1 MLHISHLL
9 QLYLEQDAGIHHR
22 KRDGKSRRQGS
33 SQKSCRFLG
42 VEICPELVWEDWD
55 LGKEFTKTLVLKNI
69 HNKLQKLHI
78 RPPVSK
84 FFSAMI
90 PEMLVLSPGTSVS
103 IPVTFM
109 PLQRCDYEDSIE
121 FCGKAGKFQIFLNAT
136 IPCHA
141 LEVPDS
147 VMLPLCAVQHSTH
160 TSFELKNAS
169 KLHTYYQW
177 ECTGAFQLSP
187 EQGLLKPGQE
197 CPITVVFRPQEAL
210 VYQQLAYC
218 RFGEEADKLESRCA
232 VLLQALAKYPCLEL
246 RSPSNKDEEQHNTS
260 VLSFGSVAVGQ
271 SLGRYFDIFN
281 PSPVAACFSL
291 TRLSGGVPLFGSEF
305 CCDITEGKVG
315 PGESLRVT
323 VTFSP
328 AVVDAVSVEH
338 LTLKCS
344 GALSEPRLTLTG
356 SCIGPEVSLSSTVVD
371 FGCIEEGGSVEKTVE
386 LVNSS
391 AAEAIYQWDIDC
403 SGNGVFSILPASGTV
418 LPHSRCT
425 LKAVYRPTQPNAH
438 RRKVACLVVH
448 KDSVCIDLIG
458 TCHSELQ
465 QPVILKP
472 EHLVPDKLHWSHRQ
486 HFPNAGSAPLQDHSM
501 NLDQE
506 LSHQSSDGPAVMF
519 PMDELECV
527 DPVLASLS
535 SPPVSAVPTELLFNH
550 KMTTSVSASSA
561 FSQPVS
567 ITNHTKRELGLVWTL
582 TKDSSF
588 SISPSS
594 SHLAPLKSTSF
605 RVSYHPKQPNSLHGA
620 QLECF
625 VYCKV
630 ERLDVDKQLQYPF
643 WCLTVRVIGHSFQSG
658 KEHFIPRCSL
668 KPPQVVFPALS
679 VTPYQT
685 VLLKNEGDLPLTFC
699 LDYSSIPALIESV
712 LVVPSCGLIQPGH
725 HQILALRTTP
735 VEDCPTQTFNLQLQL
750 NGANFT
756 KELTVVD
763 VVEKPCVSLEGGT
776 TVYFQPTAVGSQ
788 TQNSHHIRNLHRLP
802 VSFQWSIPEREQEL
816 IFVEPHAG
824 ELHPNES
831 SVQTWSFSPLEN
843 KTYTLKP
850 VLYFWPLQSDGSN
863 KSHISLTAVGTG
875 CEGILEAEKALL
887 DVGEILV
894 GSCRLIEVPLL
905 NNSPCPVSFLLSVKQ
920 TLLSD
925 EQIHHPDAEPSA
937 LHLDLERGTISSL
950 STMQLRST
958 VRPHRR
964 TRYLWTINY
973 QIISVSGF
981 ALSPPQ
987 TLCEVQAKGVFPT
1000 LQVTDGWSSGS
1011 ASILSKLRLWKLF
1024 SLDSFNEHL
1033 LSSPSPA
1040 ELTFKTPTRHS
1051 LSSSPSTFTE
1061 AVLDFNFSSAPVHS
1075 EPTSVVLMLHN
1086 PGSIPVDWAFLFPE
1100 DQQIELEYWAMT
1112 GEFSSTE
1119 LYQMKV
1125 QDNQLFSVSPRSATL
1140 LPGQKR
1146 AVHFSYSHNFT
1157 GVDRFPVVLKLSY
1170 GREILLNFQGVTVER
1185 DQPYLHFAST
1195 QHSFTSVYIEDCS
1208 PPRQVYEIHNGGA
1221 VPVHYEVDTGV
1232 LSQLQNDNFNHPVLC
1247 CLSPEGEVLP
1257 GKTAMLEF
1265 IFSPPEARMYQMDVP
1280 IHVQGGT
1287 STLVRFEGCGLAM
1300 SSVSLKP
1307 SDGKTSFIPFHR
1319 VPFPGQALFLSE
1331 DSILLGDIPV
1341 NTTFSR
1347 IIFLTNVSHTDS
1359 LHYEWDLQQQINQQ
1373 VLQIHPDRGRL
1384 CPRECALCV
1393 LTFTSSDYPTVYQ
1406 LDLICQVFLEA
1417 ALVRFQHDLQC
1428 WEEERDR
1435 QQEDSLLT
1443 DKNTTESQK
1452 VLLDEELLAAPLRK
1466 GPPLRKYK
1474 TLPPIRAS
1482 SSCETLGS
1490 LHQNLTRADRRLLRE
1505 KAKVWRRPEP
1515 PRATMLHLEVS
1526 AHSHGIQQ
1534 YLALFSD
1541 QPSKHFRCRQ
1551 FKTPAEPLP
1560 PSPVPEED
1568 LIAQLLTSLL
1578 RDILDDSAF
1587 VEHLITLPSKPDIHQ
1602 LSAHR
1607 PPLPSSPRPAVRPT
1621 SSPPPPSQPMV
1632 PLAGKADRKDTTG
1645 RSGHGAQTR
1654 KMERAPADI
1663 CEDVLMNAIQNLM
1676 MEAVRGE
1683 LVFATDHR
1691 NINPPPASIRSRKE
1705 VLQEEG
1711 APKGVKEASHT

>member
-218 RFGEEADKLESRCA
+218 RFGEEADKLESRS
-232 VLLQALAKYPCLEL
+232 KYPCLEL

-281 PSPVAACFSL
+281 PSPV
-291 TRLSGGVPLFGSEF
+291 RK
-305 CCDITEGKVG
+305 GKVG

-486 HFPNAGSAPLQDHSM
+486 HFPNAGS
-501 NLDQE
+501 

-535 SPPVSAVPTELLFNH
+535 SPPVSIFFLCARHLNRKSTVVTHPLKVLFILC
-550 KMTTSVSASSA
+550 SYS
-561 FSQPVS
+561 
-567 ITNHTKRELGLVWTL
+567 LVWTL

-605 RVSYHPKQPNSLHGA
+605 RVSYHPKQPNMLDT
-620 QLECF
+620 
-625 VYCKV
+625 
-630 ERLDVDKQLQYPF
+630 RLDVDKQLQYPF

-756 KELTVVD
+756 KVFGTPLRG
-763 VVEKPCVSLEGGT
+763 EGRGT

-802 VSFQWSIPEREQEL
+802 VRCREQEL

-920 TLLSD
+920 TG
-925 EQIHHPDAEPSA
+925 EHK
-937 LHLDLERGTISSL
+937 T
-950 STMQLRST
+950 STK
-958 VRPHRR
+958 R
-964 TRYLWTINY
+964 T
-973 QIISVSGF
+973 SFSCF

-1040 ELTFKTPTRHS
+1040 ELTFKTPTRH
-1051 LSSSPSTFTE
+1051 SSSPSTFTE

-1265 IFSPPEARMYQMDVP
+1265 IFSPPEARMYQVCNETYCLLTECMHQHLRIVC
-1280 IHVQGGT
+1280 VC
-1287 STLVRFEGCGLAM
+1287 V
-1300 SSVSLKP
+1300 
-1307 SDGKTSFIPFHR
+1307 
-1319 VPFPGQALFLSE
+1319 QALFLSE

-1373 VLQIHPDRGRL
+1373 VQ
-1384 CPRECALCV
+1384 
-1393 LTFTSSDYPTVYQ
+1393 YMQ
-1406 LDLICQVFLEA
+1406 
-1417 ALVRFQHDLQC
+1417 
-1428 WEEERDR
+1428 
-1435 QQEDSLLT
+1435 
-1443 DKNTTESQK
+1443 
-1452 VLLDEELLAAPLRK
+1452 
-1466 GPPLRKYK
+1466 

-1541 QPSKHFRCRQ
+1541 QP
-1551 FKTPAEPLP
+1551 T
-1560 PSPVPEED
+1560 
-1568 LIAQLLTSLL
+1568 
-1578 RDILDDSAF
+1578 F

-1691 NINPPPASIRSRKE
+1691 NINPPPASIR
-1705 VLQEEG
+1705 
-1711 APKGVKEASHT
+1711 

>member
-1 MLHISHLL
+1 VDACIKLSVMKSSHGRLL
-9 QLYLEQDAGIHHR
+9 LKVKL

-232 VLLQALAKYPCLEL
+232 VLLQALGIVFIL
-246 RSPSNKDEEQHNTS
+246 RVALYEEQHNTS

-281 PSPVAACFSL
+281 PSPVPACFSL

-486 HFPNAGSAPLQDHSM
+486 HFPNAGSAPL
-501 NLDQE
+501 
-506 LSHQSSDGPAVMF
+506 SDGPAVMF

-535 SPPVSAVPTELLFNH
+535 SPPIFFLCARHLNRKSTVVTHPLKVLFILC
-550 KMTTSVSASSA
+550 SYS
-561 FSQPVS
+561 
-567 ITNHTKRELGLVWTL
+567 LVWTL

-630 ERLDVDKQLQYPF
+630 VLDTVLHSYDSKERLDVDKQLQYPF

-668 KPPQVVFPALS
+668 KPPQVFPALS

-756 KELTVVD
+756 KVFGTPLRG
-763 VVEKPCVSLEGGT
+763 EGRSDR
-776 TVYFQPTAVGSQ
+776 Q
-788 TQNSHHIRNLHRLP
+788 
-802 VSFQWSIPEREQEL
+802 SFVFCPSREQEL

-905 NNSPCPVSFLLSVKQ
+905 NNSPCPYKRFKMFCFVLL
-920 TLLSD
+920 
-925 EQIHHPDAEPSA
+925 A

-973 QIISVSGF
+973 QIISVSF

-1040 ELTFKTPTRHS
+1040 ELTFKTPTRH
-1051 LSSSPSTFTE
+1051 SSSPSTFTE

-1125 QDNQLFSVSPRSATL
+1125 RIFMCSRFGWDF
-1140 LPGQKR
+1140 
-1146 AVHFSYSHNFT
+1146 HNFT

-1265 IFSPPEARMYQMDVP
+1265 IFSPPEARMYQVCNETALG
-1280 IHVQGGT
+1280 IVC
-1287 STLVRFEGCGLAM
+1287 VC
-1300 SSVSLKP
+1300 V
-1307 SDGKTSFIPFHR
+1307 
-1319 VPFPGQALFLSE
+1319 QALFLSE

-1373 VLQIHPDRGRL
+1373 V
-1384 CPRECALCV
+1384 
-1393 LTFTSSDYPTVYQ
+1393 
-1406 LDLICQVFLEA
+1406 
-1417 ALVRFQHDLQC
+1417 
-1428 WEEERDR
+1428 
-1435 QQEDSLLT
+1435 
-1443 DKNTTESQK
+1443 
-1452 VLLDEELLAAPLRK
+1452 
-1466 GPPLRKYK
+1466 
-1474 TLPPIRAS
+1474 
-1482 SSCETLGS
+1482 
-1490 LHQNLTRADRRLLRE
+1490 
-1505 KAKVWRRPEP
+1505 
-1515 PRATMLHLEVS
+1515 
-1526 AHSHGIQQ
+1526 Q
-1534 YLALFSD
+1534 YMQA
-1541 QPSKHFRCRQ
+1541 
-1551 FKTPAEPLP
+1551 
-1560 PSPVPEED
+1560 
-1568 LIAQLLTSLL
+1568 
-1578 RDILDDSAF
+1578 
-1587 VEHLITLPSKPDIHQ
+1587 
-1602 LSAHR
+1602 
-1607 PPLPSSPRPAVRPT
+1607 
-1621 SSPPPPSQPMV
+1621 
-1632 PLAGKADRKDTTG
+1632 
-1645 RSGHGAQTR
+1645 
-1654 KMERAPADI
+1654 
-1663 CEDVLMNAIQNLM
+1663 
-1676 MEAVRGE
+1676 
-1683 LVFATDHR
+1683 
-1691 NINPPPASIRSRKE
+1691 
-1705 VLQEEG
+1705 
-1711 APKGVKEASHT
+1711 

>member
-1 MLHISHLL
+1 MLTEAQGVEPL
-9 QLYLEQDAGIHHR
+9 

-448 KDSVCIDLIG
+448 KVKETDSVCIDLIG

-625 VYCKV
+625 
-630 ERLDVDKQLQYPF
+630 RLDVDKQLQYPF

-668 KPPQVVFPALS
+668 KPPQVFPALS

-920 TLLSD
+920 TGNL
-925 EQIHHPDAEPSA
+925 IY
-937 LHLDLERGTISSL
+937 LERGTISSL

-973 QIISVSGF
+973 QIISF

-1040 ELTFKTPTRHS
+1040 ELTFKTPTRH
-1051 LSSSPSTFTE
+1051 SSPSTFTE

-1265 IFSPPEARMYQMDVP
+1265 IFSPPEARMYQVCNETP
-1280 IHVQGGT
+1280 KLY
-1287 STLVRFEGCGLAM
+1287 SLLNKTLCRFH
-1300 SSVSLKP
+1300 S
-1307 SDGKTSFIPFHR
+1307 
-1319 VPFPGQALFLSE
+1319 
-1331 DSILLGDIPV
+1331 
-1341 NTTFSR
+1341 
-1347 IIFLTNVSHTDS
+1347 
-1359 LHYEWDLQQQINQQ
+1359 
-1373 VLQIHPDRGRL
+1373 
-1384 CPRECALCV
+1384 
-1393 LTFTSSDYPTVYQ
+1393 
-1406 LDLICQVFLEA
+1406 QVFLEA

-1435 QQEDSLLT
+1435 QQEDSL
-1443 DKNTTESQK
+1443 
-1452 VLLDEELLAAPLRK
+1452 
-1466 GPPLRKYK
+1466 
-1474 TLPPIRAS
+1474 
-1482 SSCETLGS
+1482 CETLGS

-1541 QPSKHFRCRQ
+1541 QPSKHF
-1551 FKTPAEPLP
+1551 
-1560 PSPVPEED
+1560 
-1568 LIAQLLTSLL
+1568 

-1691 NINPPPASIRSRKE
+1691 NINPPPASIR
-1705 VLQEEG
+1705 
-1711 APKGVKEASHT
+1711 